1 MTIGGYAVTTISS
14 KRVSRAMRLIYGP
27 GFIGSFAALALFMGG
42 SALVSSAHAQ
52 DAASCVAKCKSDE
65 RKCIHD
71 GSSEELCEYDSKECQ
86 KACAQGQ

>member
-14 KRVSRAMRLIYGP
+14 KRASGALRLIYGP
-27 GFIGSFAALALFMGG
+27 GFIGSFAALVLFMGG
-42 SALVSSAHAQ
+42 SALMGPAYAQ
-52 DAASCVAKCKSDE
+52 DAASCIAKCKGDE
-65 RKCIHD
+65 KACLHA